1 MKSKYNLGQSNINT
15 TNDYASGDFYI
26 KPENT
31 DHKLVSNMVS
41 ESVKKLTEKSSASK
55 SWDAMVR
62 YFNNKKSQI
71 NIEYTQGEKIF
82 IEINPTS
89 LKGRV
94 KQDSRSAGNYY
105 YPVYNEAFQRHQS
118 IVCETTPPIVLEI
131 LRELVN
137 DFGIDQSNISV
148 GDPQNLIYEHNYNAW
163 SVEFPDVVYADN
175 LFGTHGRTLIKPI
188 VDDLVFYSNKSQT
201 DKLYDIIENADYMIN
216 VALLKPHLRAGI
228 TLTAKNHF
236 GSQSRSGASHLHYS
250 GVSPVAEGNPT
261 NGGYQKYCV
270 MVDIMGS
277 NYLGQNTLLYVVDYL
292 YGLYGGRTSE
302 GQLPV
307 KYFMALFNND
317 WSSSIFISKDQ
328 VTIESVCYDFL
339 RTEWNGLN
347 KHNLVNSMSEK
358 MPSANE
364 LLKQILT

>member
-1 MKSKYNLGQSNINT
+1 MKSKYNLGQPNENT
-15 TNDYASGDFYI
+15 TNNYASGDFYF

-31 DHKLVSNMVS
+31 DYKLVSNMVS
-41 ESVKKLTEKSSASK
+41 ESVKKLTEKDYASK
-55 SWDAMVR
+55 SWDVMFR

-71 NIEYTQGEKIF
+71 NKGYTQDEKIF
-82 IEINPTS
+82 IEINQTS
-89 LKGRV
+89 LRGRV
-94 KQDSRSAGNYY
+94 KKDSRSAGNYY
-105 YPVYNEAFQRHQS
+105 YPAYNAASQRPQS
-118 IVCETTPPIVLEI
+118 IVCETSPPIVLEI

-148 GDPQNLIYEHNYNAW
+148 GDPQNLIYEHNYDAW
-163 SVEFPDVVYADN
+163 SAEFPDVVYADN

-188 VDDLVFYSNKSQT
+188 VDYLVYYLDKSQT
-201 DKLYDIIENADYMIN
+201 DKLYDIIENADYMVN

-250 GVSPVAEGNPT
+250 GVSPVADGNPT
-261 NGGYQKYCV
+261 NGGYHKYCV

-292 YGLYGGRTSE
+292 YEGRASE

-317 WSSSIFISKDQ
+317 WSSSIFISQDQ

-347 KHNLVNSMSEK
+347 KHNPVNNMSEN
-358 MPSANE
+358 MPSVNE